1 MGCNT
6 RNVKVAG
13 EAGVDMIIDL
23 LNQIRALGVILAE
36 WELATI
42 VNCYKGKGDSSET
55 GNHKGL
61 RLTDQILHIAEK
73 RTIPGEI
80 FSTKKNLCFAFVD
93 LEKALDRVPRDAE

>member
-1 MGCNT
+1 MSEILKT
-6 RNVKVAG
+6 AEEV
-13 EAGVDMIIDL
+13 GVDIIANFV
-23 LNQIRALGVILAE
+23 NQIKVGVISAE
-36 WELATI
+36 EKLPTI

>member
-1 MGCNT
+1 MTRETISKIKNEKSCSIMGCNT

-42 VNCYKGKGDSSET
+42 VNCYNGKGD
-55 GNHKGL
+55 
-61 RLTDQILHIAEK
+61 A
-73 RTIPGEI
+73 
-80 FSTKKNLCFAFVD
+80 
-93 LEKALDRVPRDAE
+93 LE